1 MQRDG
6 GCGRLAAC
14 RRRGLGVACRS
25 RRVAWRW
32 ATGCVEQRLWWR
44 SFWIWMC
51 RAVTEEEM
59 GVGDVVTEEE
69 IGLSSEFLLNFFT
82 QNI

>member
-1 MQRDG
+1 
-6 GCGRLAAC
+6 
-14 RRRGLGVACRS
+14 
-25 RRVAWRW
+25 
-32 ATGCVEQRLWWR
+32 
-44 SFWIWMC
+44 MC

-82 QNI
+82 RNI